1 MASTYT
7 DIGTE
12 LMTTGENAG
21 NWGTKTNVN
30 LQILEE
36 AVRGYV
42 AISANSDQTLS
53 LTDGSTG
60 DSIRNAVI
68 AFTGTLSANRTITV
82 PAVEKWWIMDN
93 QTAGA
98 YTLTVKVSGQ
108 TGITWGAS
116 DKGTKILYGNGTD
129 VVDTNVG
136 GGVGAYDLNG
146 NELTLDADADTSITA
161 STDDQIDFEIAGAD
175 DFTMTANA
183 FNVLTGSHV
192 TFADSANA
200 KFGTG
205 NDMLMYHDGSNSY
218 ITNAVGALKIATET
232 SGIAVTI
239 GHTTSEVTV
248 ADNLTVTGTLTGT
261 LETAAQGNVT
271 SLGTLTTL
279 TVDNII
285 TNGTTIGHTSDTD
298 LLTLT
303 SGVLTVAGELDATT
317 LDISGNADIDGT
329 TNLDAV
335 DIDGAVQVDATI
347 TVGADDQGYDVKFF
361 GDTASAYMLWDTSAD
376 DLILGGAAGLI
387 VPDGQF
393 TLGSTAVT
401 TTAAEINLID
411 GGTSRGTTAVADG
424 DGLLV
429 NDGGTM
435 RMTNVTTLKTYF
447 QTGISS
453 AADDIS
459 TGDGAVTIA
468 TSSGNITIDAQAGDT
483 DIIFKGTD
491 SSTDTTALTLDM
503 SDAGTA
509 IFNND
514 ISLDSDS
521 CVLKFGDDQDT
532 TLTHTDG
539 TGLTLNST
547 NKLCFQDTGTYIG
560 SNADGDL
567 DVVSD
572 GTAVDSINIESA
584 GGITLDAGTAASG
597 IIYED
602 DGTEMLRIHNSSSDV
617 IIEAKVQDKDII
629 FKGDDGG
636 SGVTALTLDMSAGG
650 IATFGAAANVAQQ
663 AITSS
668 SNAIAWDAS
677 DKPNAYH
684 QTTENTTLSAP
695 TNAVEGAFICIEI
708 NFNGSHTFSWNA
720 IFNFAAD
727 TAPTTTDTDGK
738 TDIFVFRY
746 NGAIWQEVGRTL
758 NIPES

>member
-361 GDTASAYMLWDTSAD
+361 GDTASA
-376 DLILGGAAGLI
+376 
-387 VPDGQF
+387 
-393 TLGSTAVT
+393 
-401 TTAAEINLID
+401 
-411 GGTSRGTTAVADG
+411 
-424 DGLLV
+424 
-429 NDGGTM
+429 
-435 RMTNVTTLKTYF
+435 
-447 QTGISS
+447 
-453 AADDIS
+453 
-459 TGDGAVTIA
+459 
-468 TSSGNITIDAQAGDT
+468 
-483 DIIFKGTD
+483 
-491 SSTDTTALTLDM
+491 
-503 SDAGTA
+503 
-509 IFNND
+509 
-514 ISLDSDS
+514 
-521 CVLKFGDDQDT
+521 
-532 TLTHTDG
+532 
-539 TGLTLNST
+539 
-547 NKLCFQDTGTYIG
+547 
-560 SNADGDL
+560 
-567 DVVSD
+567 
-572 GTAVDSINIESA
+572 
-584 GGITLDAGTAASG
+584 
-597 IIYED
+597 
-602 DGTEMLRIHNSSSDV
+602 
-617 IIEAKVQDKDII
+617 
-629 FKGDDGG
+629 
-636 SGVTALTLDMSAGG
+636 
-650 IATFGAAANVAQQ
+650 
-663 AITSS
+663 
-668 SNAIAWDAS
+668 
-677 DKPNAYH
+677 
-684 QTTENTTLSAP
+684 
-695 TNAVEGAFICIEI
+695 
-708 NFNGSHTFSWNA
+708 
-720 IFNFAAD
+720 
-727 TAPTTTDTDGK
+727 
-738 TDIFVFRY
+738 
-746 NGAIWQEVGRTL
+746 
-758 NIPES
+758 